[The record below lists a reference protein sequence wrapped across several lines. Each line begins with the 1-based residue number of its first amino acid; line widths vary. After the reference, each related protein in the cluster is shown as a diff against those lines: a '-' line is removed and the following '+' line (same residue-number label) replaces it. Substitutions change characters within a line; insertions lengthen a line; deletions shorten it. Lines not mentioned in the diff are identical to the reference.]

1 MSQTGLF
8 IIYGLVFACGFLI
21 MQTLVGAGRQATA
34 RVKMANARMKRLE
47 SGENNIDIIAR
58 MRVSRSLNKD
68 GELSSVIK
76 AVNKMVLQSGAPLGK
91 YGIYFITLGLFIVL
105 PIIAWF
111 TKESLIYV
119 GLAFG
124 AAFLWPY
131 MGLRFLIKRRL
142 KKIGSQLPEALDVIV
157 RSLGAGHPVP
167 VAMNMVAREMSDPI
181 GGEFGITSDEI
192 SYGTSLGKGIGR
204 MSERVG
210 HPDFD
215 LFSATIRLQERS
227 GGNLAELLRV
237 NAHTIRDR
245 QRMRLK
251 IQAASAEGRA
261 SALILNIAPIVLYGA
276 IKLIAP
282 DFYGS
287 VEDNPALDYGLWGCV
302 IWMGIGNLVMRKMIA
317 FRI

>member
-1 MSQTGLF
+1 MSQTGLY
-8 IIYGLVFACGFLI
+8 IIYGLIFACGFLV

-34 RVKMANARMKRLE
+34 RVKMANARMRRLE

-68 GELSSVIK
+68 GELSAIIK
-76 AVNKMVLQSGAPLGK
+76 TINKMVLQSGAPLGK
-91 YGIYFITLGLFIVL
+91 YGIYFITLGLLIIL

-111 TKESLIYV
+111 AKESLIWV

-124 AAFLWPY
+124 AAFVWPY
-131 MGLRFLIKRRL
+131 MGLRFCVKRRRN
-142 KKIGSQLPEALDVIV
+142 KIGTQLPEALDVIV

-215 LFSATIRLQERS
+215 LFAATIRLQERT

-245 QRMRLK
+245 QRMRMK

-261 SALILNIAPIVLYGA
+261 SALILNVAPIVLYCA
-276 IKLIAP
+276 IKFIAP

-302 IWMGIGNLVMRKMIA
+302 VWMGIGNLVMRKMIA